1 MKRTHVL
8 RNLSLSVALCA
19 GLVAAP
25 AHAQINLNITVGPPA
40 LQYESVP
47 VMQPGYVW
55 APGYWG
61 WSGERHVWMRGRPI
75 MQREGYRWDPDG
87 WDHRDGKYFRK
98 AGHWERDHDHT
109 KWKKEK
115 KHKKFK
121 EDKHHDNG
129 RGKH

>member
-19 GLVAAP
+19 GLAAAP
-25 AHAQINLNITVGPPA
+25 AQAQINLNITVGPPA
-40 LQYESVP
+40 LQYEPVP

-98 AGHWERDHDHT
+98 AGHWERDNGHT